1 MTKKIRITIIEDE
14 FVIAEDIRNR
24 LEQAGY
30 EVMGVFDQAE
40 IALSSII
47 KDVPDLLLVDIQ
59 LSGTTDGISL
69 VKQVHEKMEVP
80 VIYITA
86 NSDQATYERAKST
99 APQAFLV
106 KPFTPVN
113 LLTSIDLALYNF
125 SERRTVDRIERSV
138 TVIPAEE
145 FVINK
150 CLFVR
155 VNGRFKKL
163 KCEDILFAEASGS
176 YTNIQTPEQRFT
188 VAQNLSQFERKADL
202 LNLIRI
208 HRSYVVNLNRVD
220 SFEDSSIYI
229 LNHKLPLSETY
240 RSEFLSK
247 IKFV

>member
-1 MTKKIRITIIEDE
+1 MTRKIRIAIIEDE
-14 FVIAEDIRNR
+14 FVIAEDIREH
-24 LEQAGY
+24 LEKAGY
-30 EVMGVFDQAE
+30 EVIGVFDQAE
-40 IALSSII
+40 NAFPSIT
-47 KDVPDLLLVDIQ
+47 KDLPDLLLVDIQ
-59 LSGTTDGISL
+59 LAGKADGISL
-69 VKQVHEKMEVP
+69 VQQVQEHVNVP
-80 VIYITA
+80 VVYITA

-125 SERRTVDRIERSV
+125 SEKKTVDKIERTVTAIS
-138 TVIPAEE
+138 AEE
-145 FVINK
+145 FVINR
-150 CLFVR
+150 CLFIR
-155 VNGRFKKL
+155 VNGRFKKVR
-163 KCEDILFAEASGS
+163 CEDILFAEASGS

-208 HRSYVVNLNRVD
+208 HRSYVVNINKVD

-229 LNHKLPLSETY
+229 QNHKLPLSETY
-240 RSEFLSK
+240 RNEFLNK